1 MPTLEEIHNVMNPK
15 SLLMGP
21 TGSSQLDLMVSS
33 AEAAFQRARAEC
45 LQLKPLVVRDENDSP
60 QECMDLISGEL
71 LTARQFLASADTYLH
86 QRKQRAEEGLE
97 SAQVQLVTISDG
109 CQNFAELI
117 VCRIHTLEVLFDSLN
132 KKDLIPRIEKE
143 LREGDSLSVYLLRGC
158 EGWLRLYLESRQIP
172 YRDLVEVISN
182 TTSITEP
189 ALHSACS
196 EYLTVENLLIAFGE
210 ARNSIEN
217 SFQKLPIEVLSWVPK
232 KTISGNSLDDLPDS
246 HVITA
251 GDLRKFATGG
261 ALRIAKGQW

>member
-1 MPTLEEIHNVMNPK
+1 MPTLEEIHEVMNPK

-45 LQLKPLVVRDENDSP
+45 LQLKPLVVRGESDSL
-60 QECMDLISGEL
+60 QQCMGLISGEL
-71 LTARQFLASADTYLH
+71 STARQFLASAEAYLH
-86 QRKQRAEEGLE
+86 QRKQRAEGGLR
-97 SAQVQLVTISDG
+97 SALVRLADISD
-109 CQNFAELI
+109 ELI
-117 VCRIHTLEVLFDSLN
+117 VGRIHTLEVLFDSLN

-143 LREGDSLSVYLLRGC
+143 LREGDSLGVYLLRGG

-172 YRDLVEVISN
+172 YRDLVEAISN
-182 TTSITEP
+182 TASITEP
-189 ALHSACS
+189 ALQSACS
-196 EYLTVENLLIAFGE
+196 EYLTVENLITTFGE

-217 SFQKLPIEVLSWVPK
+217 SFQKLPIEVMVWIPK
-232 KTISGNSLDDLPDS
+232 KPISGNSLDDLPDS

-251 GDLRKFATGG
+251 GDLRKFATSG